1 MKRIISLLLCFLL
14 TFTLC
19 PSVFAAGDTMTW
31 TGTSSDNWNVAGNW
45 DPAQVPGL
53 GDTAVIPASTVATV
67 VYDTTSVTLD
77 CSGEVSV
84 ESGKTLW
91 LTGTSYLKG
100 GKLSGDGNITIMVDD
115 SELQWSGG
123 SIEGNGTFTVGEN
136 TRLVIDTVSDVG
148 MSRPLENNGQVMLTN
163 GELLLMGGG
172 TGTGTFTVSGGAY
185 LHFRQGNYSIG
196 GDFVNSGEMTIW
208 NKSSVCFD
216 ADYWQEDE
224 STLVLKVWGDGSD
237 QYCKLDVA
245 GAATLGGILE
255 IDFINDY
262 APSPGDSFEIVT
274 CGSRTNEFFEIKNN
288 MSEIGI
294 TLVPTYTETGLTL
307 TVSGGAAKVW
317 EVANATQLEAALNGF
332 ESGDTIKLL
341 DNITYTSPIAIDG
354 KTIYFELGDYNLW
367 VDTSEDSSVYEV
379 LTVKNGGKVN
389 LAGTGAGKFNIT
401 SSSSNL
407 WDGVRVLGANSE
419 VTVNNVDVTGESAT
433 GVYAK
438 DGKVVINGDITAG
451 HRGVVTA
458 VVDGTSVTVNG
469 NIAVLGNG
477 AEGQGIYADEKTA
490 VYVTGDVT
498 VQGTDCIGVH
508 ADGGTIE
515 VGGDVVSS
523 GIGAKAGSRYTEGN
537 GAVKI
542 DGSLSAGIPF
552 IIVGTTEKTAAEITE
567 PTTLDGFLTYS
578 DGGSNVWIGSVGGP
592 AEFAGG
598 DGSEDNPYLIAT
610 PEHLNNVRNHL
621 NKHFRQTANINLSG
635 YSTGEGWEPI
645 GASDDFT
652 GSFDGGG
659 HTISGLVINRPA
671 QDDIGLFAYAET
683 TAKIRNLGLVG
694 VKVTGS
700 DCVGGLVGGN
710 RGQVTN
716 SYVTG
721 DVTGKDRVG
730 GLVGQ
735 NFGSIADSYA
745 TGTVTDTWS
754 GSIGGLAGENSA
766 NGTITNCHAEVTV
779 TSSNSV
785 VGGLVG
791 NNFGAITKS
800 HAVGNVEGLYGVG
813 GLVGINYDKGNIDKS
828 YATGTVTGTETGTS
842 YTLVGGLVGSNTGP
856 ISDSFARGAVS
867 GQEDIGGL
875 VGYNSSSITNSYATG
890 VVSGDS
896 YIGGLVGFNHSD
908 GIITGSYWDTE
919 TSYQTSS
926 EGGVGKSTTEMK
938 QQETYDGWDFAATWV
953 INASDNDGYPFLAVT
968 TAPTVPAAPQSL
980 TATPGNGQVALSWAA
995 PASDGG
1001 SAITKYQVSEGNG
1014 ANWTDVGLNTSHT
1027 FTGLTNGTA
1036 YTFKVRAVNSVGNGA
1051 EASVSAT
1058 PTSTPATAYTVTVN
1072 GSYAVTTG
1080 AGSYAQ
1086 GATVTISAGSRSSY
1100 TFAGWTSPDGVTF
1113 MNANNATTTFTMPD
1127 KNVTI
1132 IANWSYNGSGGGS
1145 SGGGSRTPT
1154 TPAAPAAPAYKADVK
1169 EGSGAETTIPVTVD
1183 KDAGTA
1189 SVDAGSRNL
1198 DQSGT
1203 IITIPSIPDVD
1214 TYLVGIPVP
1223 DLSTTDV
1230 QGTLTVNTDAGS
1242 ITVTSNMLT
1251 GVAGADGKK
1260 AQITIGHGDK
1270 SNLPENVRDAI
1281 GDRPLVQLTLSID
1294 GRQTHWSNPNAPVTI
1309 SIPYAPTAAE
1319 LANPE
1324 SIVIWYIDGNGKAVS
1339 VPNGHY
1345 DPETG
1350 TVTFTTIH
1358 FSYYAVS
1365 YNHMS
1370 FKDVANDAWYA
1381 KAVSFIAAR
1390 EITTGT
1396 GGGNF
1401 SPEAKLTRGQFIVML
1416 MKSYGIAPDLN
1427 AKDNF
1432 ADAGNTYYTGYL
1444 AAAKKLGISAGVGNN
1459 MFVSEKEITRQEMF
1473 TLLYN
1478 ALKVIGQLP
1487 QGDSDKTLDHFSDA
1501 GQIDSWAKEAM
1512 TLLVKTGT
1520 IGGNAGKLN
1529 PTSTTTRAEMAQVL
1543 YNLLS
1548 K

>member
-1 MKRIISLLLCFLL
+1 MKRIISIALCFMLV
-14 TFTLC
+14 FTLC

-31 TGTSSDNWNVAGNW
+31 TGTSSGNWNVAGNW
-45 DPAQVPGL
+45 NPEQVPGL

-77 CSGEVSV
+77 CFGEVSV

-100 GKLSGDGNITIMVDD
+100 GKLSGDGNVTIKDD
-115 SELQWSGG
+115 SNLLWSGG
-123 SIEGNGTFTVGEN
+123 TIEGSGTFTVADN
-136 TRLVIDTVSDVG
+136 TRLVIDTTRDVG

-255 IDFINDY
+255 IDFIKEY

-274 CGSRTNEFFEIKNN
+274 CGSRANEFSEIRNN
-288 MSEIGI
+288 MEEIGI

-477 AEGQGIYADEKTA
+477 AEGEGIYADEKTA

-610 PEHLNNVRNHL
+610 ADHLNNVRNHL

-645 GASDDFT
+645 GMSDDFT

-671 QDDIGLFAYAET
+671 QDDIGLFGYAET

-694 VKVTGS
+694 VNVTG
-700 DCVGGLVGGN
+700 CNYVGGLVGGN
-710 RGQVTN
+710 RGLVTN

-721 DVTGKDRVG
+721 DVTGSNYVG

-735 NFGSIADSYA
+735 NYGSIADSY
-745 TGTVTDTWS
+745 
-754 GSIGGLAGENSA
+754 
-766 NGTITNCHAEVTV
+766 
-779 TSSNSV
+779 
-785 VGGLVG
+785 
-791 NNFGAITKS
+791 
-800 HAVGNVEGLYGVG
+800 AVGNVEGLYRVG
-813 GLVGINYDKGNIDKS
+813 GLVGINYDEGNIDKS
-828 YATGTVTGTETGTS
+828 YATGTVKGTETGTN
-842 YTLVGGLVGSNTGP
+842 YTYVGGLVGSNIG
-856 ISDSFARGAVS
+856 SVSNSFARGAVS
-867 GQEDIGGL
+867 GQEDVGGL
-875 VGYNSSSITNSYATG
+875 AGYNSGSITNSYATG
-890 VVSGDS
+890 AISGDS
-896 YIGGLVGFNHSD
+896 YIGGLVGFNHSE
-908 GIITGSYWDTE
+908 GTITGSYWDTE
-919 TSYQTSS
+919 TSSQTSS
-926 EGGVGKSTTEMK
+926 DGGTGKTTTEMK
-938 QQETYDGWDFAATWV
+938 QKVTFENWDFITIWDM
-953 INASDNDGYPFLAVT
+953 NAGDNDGYPFLRWQNTEAVT
-968 TAPTVPAAPQSL
+968 APAAPQSFA
-980 TATPGNGQVALSWAA
+980 ATSGDGQVALSWSA

-1001 SAITKYQVSEGNG
+1001 RAITKYQVSKDNG
-1014 ANWTDVGLNTSHT
+1014 VNWTDAGLNTSHT

-1051 EASVSAT
+1051 EASAAAT

-1072 GSYAVTTG
+1072 GSYAGTSG
-1080 AGSYAQ
+1080 ADQYAP
-1086 GATVTISAGSRSSY
+1086 GAQVSIHAGSRSNYSF
-1100 TFAGWTSPDGVTF
+1100 TGWTSPDGVPF
-1113 MNANNATTTFTMPD
+1113 ANINNATTTFIMPA
-1127 KNVTI
+1127 KNVTVT
-1132 IANWSYNGSGGGS
+1132 ANWSYKGSSGS
-1145 SGGGSRTPT
+1145 SGGESSTPT

-1169 EGSGAETTIPVTVD
+1169 IENGTETTLPVTVD

-1189 SVDAGSRNL
+1189 SVDAGSQGL
-1198 DQSGT
+1198 DQGGT
-1203 IITIPSIPDVD
+1203 IITIPRVPDVD
-1214 TYLVGIPVP
+1214 TYSVGIPVP
-1223 DLSTTDV
+1223 DLSTSDI
-1230 QGTLTVNTDAGS
+1230 QGTLTVNTDAGN
-1242 ITVTSNMLT
+1242 ITVPSNMLT
-1251 GVAGADGKK
+1251 GVSGISGSK
-1260 AQITIGHGDK
+1260 AEIAIGQGDK
-1270 SNLPENVRDAI
+1270 SSLPEDIRDAI
-1281 GDRPLVQLTLSID
+1281 GDRPLIQISLSID
-1294 GRQTHWSNPNAPVTI
+1294 GKQTDWSNPNAPVTV
-1309 SIPYAPTAAE
+1309 SIPYTPTAAE

-1324 SIVIWYIDGNGKAVS
+1324 SIVVWYIDGSGNVVS
-1339 VPNGHY
+1339 VPNGRY
-1345 DPETG
+1345 DPATG
-1350 TVTFTTIH
+1350 MVTFTTTH
-1358 FSYYAVS
+1358 FSDYAVA
-1365 YNHMS
+1365 YNKVS
-1370 FKDVANDAWYA
+1370 FKDVAESAWYS
-1381 KAVSFIAAR
+1381 KAVGFISAR

-1401 SPEAKLTRGQFIVML
+1401 SPEARLTRGQFIVML
-1416 MKSYGIAPDLN
+1416 MKAYDIAPN
-1427 AKDNF
+1427 ANPKDNF
-1432 ADAGNTYYTGYL
+1432 SDAGGTYYTGYL
-1444 AAAKKLGISAGVGNN
+1444 AAAKRLSISNGVGNN
-1459 MFVSEKEITRQEMF
+1459 MFAPEKEITRQEMF

-1487 QGDSDKTLDHFSDA
+1487 QGDSDKTLSDFTDA

>member
-1 MKRIISLLLCFLL
+1 MEKTIDDK
-14 TFTLC
+14 TL
-19 PSVFAAGDTMTW
+19 PTTKDGGYHTYNN
-31 TGTSSDNWNVAGNW
+31 GT
-45 DPAQVPGL
+45 
-53 GDTAVIPASTVATV
+53 ATV
-67 VYDTTSVTLD
+67 WVKD
-77 CSGEVSV
+77 SG
-84 ESGKTLW
+84 T
-91 LTGTSYLKG
+91 
-100 GKLSGDGNITIMVDD
+100 
-115 SELQWSGG
+115 
-123 SIEGNGTFTVGEN
+123 
-136 TRLVIDTVSDVG
+136 
-148 MSRPLENNGQVMLTN
+148 
-163 GELLLMGGG
+163 
-172 TGTGTFTVSGGAY
+172 
-185 LHFRQGNYSIG
+185 
-196 GDFVNSGEMTIW
+196 
-208 NKSSVCFD
+208 
-216 ADYWQEDE
+216 
-224 STLVLKVWGDGSD
+224 
-237 QYCKLDVA
+237 
-245 GAATLGGILE
+245 
-255 IDFINDY
+255 
-262 APSPGDSFEIVT
+262 
-274 CGSRTNEFFEIKNN
+274 
-288 MSEIGI
+288 
-294 TLVPTYTETGLTL
+294 
-307 TVSGGAAKVW
+307 
-317 EVANATQLEAALNGF
+317 
-332 ESGDTIKLL
+332 
-341 DNITYTSPIAIDG
+341 
-354 KTIYFELGDYNLW
+354 
-367 VDTSEDSSVYEV
+367 
-379 LTVKNGGKVN
+379 
-389 LAGTGAGKFNIT
+389 
-401 SSSSNL
+401 
-407 WDGVRVLGANSE
+407 
-419 VTVNNVDVTGESAT
+419 
-433 GVYAK
+433 
-438 DGKVVINGDITAG
+438 
-451 HRGVVTA
+451 
-458 VVDGTSVTVNG
+458 
-469 NIAVLGNG
+469 
-477 AEGQGIYADEKTA
+477 
-490 VYVTGDVT
+490 
-498 VQGTDCIGVH
+498 
-508 ADGGTIE
+508 
-515 VGGDVVSS
+515 
-523 GIGAKAGSRYTEGN
+523 
-537 GAVKI
+537 
-542 DGSLSAGIPF
+542 
-552 IIVGTTEKTAAEITE
+552 
-567 PTTLDGFLTYS
+567 
-578 DGGSNVWIGSVGGP
+578 

-610 PEHLNNVRNHL
+610 PEHLNNVRNYL
-621 NKHFRQTANINLSG
+621 GAENADKHFKLTANLNLNVAP
-635 YSTGEGWEPI
+635 YNTGEGWEPI

-659 HTISGLVINRPA
+659 YTISGLVINRPA
-671 QDDIGLFAYAET
+671 QDDIGLFGYAET
-683 TAKIRNLGLVG
+683 MAKIRNLGLVG

-813 GLVGINYDKGNIDKS
+813 GLVGINNEGNIDKS
-828 YATGTVTGTETGTS
+828 YATGTVTGTETGIS

-890 VVSGDS
+890 AVSGDS

-919 TSYQTSS
+919 TSHQTSS
-926 EGGVGKSTTEMK
+926 DGGVGKSTTEMK

-953 INASDNDGYPFLAVT
+953 INASDNDGYPFLAVP
-968 TAPTVPAAPQSL
+968 TAPTVPTVPQNL
-980 TATPGNGQVALSWAA
+980 TATPGNGRVALSWTA

-1001 SAITKYQVSEGNG
+1001 AAIIRYEVSSDNG
-1014 ANWTDVGLNTSHT
+1014 STWVTANTSTTHT

-1036 YTFKVRAVNSVGNGA
+1036 YTFKVRAVNSAGNGA
-1051 EASVSAT
+1051 EASVAAT
-1058 PTSTPATAYTVTVN
+1058 PTAAPTAYTVTVN
-1072 GSYAVTTG
+1072 GSYAGTSG
-1080 AGSYAQ
+1080 AGQYAP
-1086 GATVTISAGSRSSY
+1086 GAQVSIHAGSRSNYS
-1100 TFAGWTSPDGVTF
+1100 FIGWTSSDGVTF
-1113 MNANNATTTFTMPD
+1113 TKSNSATTTFTMPPRS
-1127 KNVTI
+1127 VTVT
-1132 IANWSYNGSGGGS
+1132 ANWTYKGGGGS
-1145 SGGGSRTPT
+1145 GSGSSTPT
-1154 TPAAPAAPAYKADVK
+1154 TPAAPAAPAYKAEVK

-1189 SVDAGSRNL
+1189 SIDTGLQNL
-1198 DQSGT
+1198 NQGGT
-1203 IITIPSIPDVD
+1203 VITMPSIPGTD
-1214 TYLVGIPVP
+1214 TYSVGIPVP
-1223 DLSTTDV
+1223 DLSTTNV
-1230 QGTLTVNTDAGS
+1230 QGTLTLNTDAGS

-1251 GVAGADGKK
+1251 GVAGADGNK

-1270 SNLPENVRDAI
+1270 SNLPENVRDAV

-1294 GRQTHWSNPNAPVTI
+1294 GRQTDWSNPNAPVTI
-1309 SIPYAPTAAE
+1309 SIPYVPTTAE

-1345 DPETG
+1345 NPETG
-1350 TVTFTTIH
+1350 TVTFTTTH

-1459 MFVSEKEITRQEMF
+1459 MFVPEKEITRQEMF

-1478 ALKVIGQLP
+1478 ALKVIGKLP
-1487 QGDSDKTLDHFSDA
+1487 QGDTGKTLSNFSDA
-1501 GQIDSWAKEAM
+1501 NDLSIWAKDAM
-1512 TLLVKTGT
+1512 TLFVETGT
-1520 IGGNAGKLN
+1520 VSGSGNRLSPKD
-1529 PTSTTTRAEMAQVL
+1529 TTTRAQMAQVL
-1543 YNLLS
+1543 YSLLS